1 FDELIPL
8 LRPTYEDIQHIS
20 DFLLKTTNH
29 RPKIA
34 VICGSGLG
42 GLADVVQEQDVIDYS
57 DIPNFPKSTVQGHRG
72 RLVFGHLA
80 GKTVVCMQGRFHQYE
95 GYPLWK
101 VAMPVRVFKM
111 IGVETLFVTN
121 AAGGLNSGYTIDD
134 IMIIKDH
141 ISMPGLTTDNPLKGS
156 TNERFGNPI
165 PPVSELYD
173 RELRELAMSV
183 AGGLGLGQAVREGVL
198 VQVGGPS
205 FDTVSVFKLLRRLGA
220 DCVGMSS
227 APEVTVARH
236 CGIRVFGLSLVTDMA
251 PMESDLP
258 PTNHLEILE
267 TAQTRALD
275 VQKLICEMIK
285 QLPNNNDSIRP

>member
-1 FDELIPL
+1 MAEAEG
-8 LRPTYEDIQHIS
+8 TTTHEDIRHIS

-29 RPKIA
+29 RPKVA

-42 GLADVVQEQDVIDYS
+42 GLADAVQNQDVIDYN

-80 GKTVVCMQGRFHQYE
+80 GKSVICMQGRFHQYE
-95 GYPLWK
+95 GYPLGK
-101 VAMPVRVFKM
+101 VAMPVHVFKM
-111 IGVETLFVTN
+111 LGVETLFVTN
-121 AAGGLNSGYTIDD
+121 AAGGLNSSYTIGD
-134 IMIIKDH
+134 IMIVKDH
-141 ISMPGLTTDNPLKGS
+141 ISMPGLTTDNPLTGF
-156 TNERFGNPI
+156 TNERFGEQLPAL
-165 PPVSELYD
+165 PELYD
-173 RELRELAMSV
+173 SGLRELAWSV
-183 AGGLGLGQAVREGVL
+183 VGELGLQKVVREGTL

-205 FDTVSVFKLLRRLGA
+205 FDTVSVFNMLRRLGA

-258 PTNHLEILE
+258 PTNHQEILQ
-267 TAQTRALD
+267 TAEVRARD
-275 VQKLICEMIK
+275 VQKLVCEMIK
-285 QLPNNNDSIRP
+285 RLPNNNTSST

>member
-1 FDELIPL
+1 MAESEETL
-8 LRPTYEDIQHIS
+8 TYEDIQHIS
-20 DFLLKTTNH
+20 DFLLKTTKY
-29 RPKIA
+29 RPKVA

-42 GLADVVQEQDVIDYS
+42 GLADVVQEQDVIDYR
-57 DIPNFPKSTVQGHRG
+57 DIPNFPQSTVQGHRG

-80 GKTVVCMQGRFHQYE
+80 EKSVICMQGRFHQYE

-121 AAGGLNSGYTIDD
+121 AAGGLNRNYNIGD
-134 IMIIKDH
+134 IMIVKDH
-141 ISMPGLTTDNPLKGS
+141 ISMPGMTTDNPLKGFYD
-156 TNERFGNPI
+156 ERFGKPSS
-165 PPVSELYD
+165 PVTELYD
-173 RELRELAMSV
+173 RGLRELARRV
-183 AGGLGLGQAVREGVL
+183 AGDLGLGEAVREGVL

-205 FDTVSVFKLLRRLGA
+205 FDTVSVFNMLRRLGA

-236 CGIRVFGLSLVTDMA
+236 CGIRVLGLSLVTDMA

-258 PTNHLEILE
+258 PTNHQEILQ
-267 TAQTRALD
+267 TAKTRAVD
-275 VQKLICEMIK
+275 VQNLVCEMIS
-285 QLPNNNDSIRP
+285 QLPNNNDSVQPS